1 MKKNYTFLLAIA
13 VFFWVASIAMSASVP
28 PPVGGVLPEFSLTT
42 PKDRGERNYL
52 NLSFFSMSF
61 KIPDL
66 KTQVVLIEIFS
77 MYCPYC
83 QAEAPNVNRLY
94 EKIEA
99 SPTLKGKIKVIG
111 IGVGN
116 SPFEVGVFKKKYNI
130 SFPLFPDGDF
140 KIHQLMGEVR
150 TPYFIGVKINSD
162 GSHRVFYSRLGA
174 LGNVDQFLYEI
185 GKLSGI

>member
-1 MKKNYTFLLAIA
+1 MAVLL
-13 VFFWVASIAMSASVP
+13 WVTSSALPASAPA
-28 PPVGGVLPEFSLTT
+28 VGGGLPEFSLTA
-42 PKDRGERNYL
+42 PKDWGERNYL
-52 NLSFFSMSF
+52 NLSFISLSF
-61 KIPDL
+61 KIPEL

-99 SPTLKGKIKVIG
+99 SPALKGKIKVIG

-116 SPFEVGVFKKKYNI
+116 SPFEVGVFKNKYNI
-130 SFPLFPDGDF
+130 VLPLFSDGDF
-140 KIHQLMGEVR
+140 KVHKLMGEVR

-174 LGNVDQFLYEI
+174 LGNVDRFLNEI
-185 GKLSGI
+185 NKLSGIK